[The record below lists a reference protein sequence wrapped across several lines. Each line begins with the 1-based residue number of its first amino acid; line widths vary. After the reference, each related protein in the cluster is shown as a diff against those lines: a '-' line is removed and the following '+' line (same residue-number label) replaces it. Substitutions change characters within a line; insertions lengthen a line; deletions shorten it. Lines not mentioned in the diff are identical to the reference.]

1 MIFFRS
7 SKQSSILKGPI
18 LNVKLSVKF
27 GNDDDDDDVE
37 DDVVRDLGHFL
48 VHLSLSSIRST
59 Y

>member
-18 LNVKLSVKF
+18 LNVKISVKF
-27 GNDDDDDDVE
+27 GNDDDDVE